1 MATRTCCLASC
12 SCCVH
17 VCFGV
22 CVCVL
27 CLCVC
32 CVCVCLCGVL
42 CVVCCVC
49 VCVCVC
55 EWACRCLAVS
65 LQDILKVGSYL
76 HSCLAGFT
84 IDKFRYASHIPYLLV
99 HADDPEVCAVCLAQY
114 DLALDGQS
122 HRVSNHFCSTTA
134 DGSLRPLMDSCI
146 ATGAACAKLK
156 HEVMLLNC
164 GRLAEEHIEGPHRCV
179 KREMSRASPAR
190 LPWMSASLTL
200 KTNLALYEEFC
211 SCAANKEIFVCLWRQ
226 HRSILSSVMKD
237 NNTIEDVCRAH
248 LGICFDTIATME
260 VSCVCVRAH
269 MGIRLSE

>member
-1 MATRTCCLASC
+1 M
-12 SCCVH
+12 
-17 VCFGV
+17 
-22 CVCVL
+22 
-27 CLCVC
+27 
-32 CVCVCLCGVL
+32 CGVL
-42 CVVCCVC
+42 CVVCCVCVCVFVCVC

-65 LQDILKVGSYL
+65 LQDILMVGSYL
-76 HSCLAGFT
+76 YSCLAGFT

-114 DLALDGQS
+114 DVALDGQS

-156 HEVMLLNC
+156 HEVMLLDC
-164 GRLAEEHIEGPHRCV
+164 GRIAEEHIEGPHRCV

-190 LPWMSASLTL
+190 LPWMSA
-200 KTNLALYEEFC
+200 NLALYEEFC